1 MVSTTK
7 GGDFLGRAL
16 VNDNPGASD
25 AKDYLGRNVTA
36 SNKDFMGRLLVDNAS
51 YPPALLARNTAVTL
65 GQQRR
70 LVGTKEVQTITATG
84 TPVGNPTMSVTKNG
98 VTRTTPNFVVNQA
111 NIQSQLVALD
121 NVEPGDVTV
130 TGTGPWTL
138 TWQEELGN
146 VAQVT
151 TNNTGVTGGTYDA
164 ATTTQGAFRD
174 EVYQVTVAGT
184 THASTVPTAPAVGA
198 TVVDGT
204 ATLKRLK

>member
-1 MVSTTK
+1 MTSTTK

-25 AKDYLGRNVTA
+25 AKDFLGRGVTA
-36 SNKDFMGRLLVDNAS
+36 GNKDFIGRLLVDTAS

-70 LVGTKEVQTITATG
+70 IVGTKEVQTITATG
-84 TPVGNPTMSVTKNG
+84 TPVGNPTLSVTKNG
-98 VTRTTPNFVVNQA
+98 VTKTTPNFVVNQA

-151 TNNTGVTGGTYDA
+151 VNNTGVTGGTYDA
-164 ATTTQGAFRD
+164 ATTTQGTLRD
-174 EVYQVTVAGT
+174 EIYQVTVAGT